1 MNKLFIPKQIKVGFQ
16 KRHDTYTGKLGYVIY
31 RDQTG
36 TLRKSKSWDGWRD
49 KSIEPLDFENIPTE
63 GFVLN
68 RDVGGKRNSWGSWS
82 HDIRMEKVRVYDP
95 RGFEFEITIPN
106 LLFIL
111 QECTSVKGKG
121 LEGELVYGWDGADLT
136 LLPASC
142 SEYLESVKYT
152 DYQKTKFDP
161 KELKMGFVYRTK
173 KMEDVVYLGQQ
184 VWFGYGA
191 NFGKKCHIF
200 GTQISGNHLYKEEKV
215 STDFLAERVSDTVSP
230 QFSDMFELL
239 QKSPENTTC
248 KSFIFT
254 PKTKNSYYGWGRRVG
269 IRYDGRFFR
278 GEFSEN
284 YDHQNRKYIYRI
296 TMKEEYIIND
306 GCMITKRHKVPI
318 VLEGDNLNT
327 LGVEFGGIEVL
338 GENGQK
344 RSLVYCY

>member
-16 KRHDTYTGKLGYVIY
+16 TRQDTYTGKLGYVIY

-36 TLRKSKSWDGWRD
+36 TLRKSKSWEGWRD
-49 KSIEPLDFENIPTE
+49 KSIEPLDFDNIPTE

-121 LEGELVYGWDGADLT
+121 LEGELVYGWDGSDLT

-142 SEYLESVKYT
+142 SEYLESIKYT

-173 KMEDVVYLGQQ
+173 KMEDMVYLGQH
-184 VWFGYGA
+184 VWFGYGI

-200 GTQISGNHLYKEEKV
+200 GREISGKHLYKEEKV
-215 STDFLAERVSDTVSP
+215 STDFLAERISDTVSP

-239 QKSPENTTC
+239 QNSTENTTC
-248 KSFIFT
+248 KSIIFT
-254 PKTKNSYYGWGRRVG
+254 PKTGSRYYGWSRRAG
-269 IRYDGRFFR
+269 YQYDGRYFK
-278 GEFSEN
+278 GEHREDYN
-284 YDHQNRKYIYRI
+284 HDAKKYIHKVTLKDEFLI
-296 TMKEEYIIND
+296 AD
-306 GCMITKRHKVPI
+306 GCFVTKRHKVPI
-318 VLEGDNLNT
+318 VLEGDSLAAM
-327 LGVEFGGIEVL
+327 GVEIGGIEIL
-338 GENGQK
+338 AENGQK
-344 RSLVYCY
+344 RTIAWC